1 MKLAV
6 LKSIIGYTLTL
17 IAFAVLMLLLTHA
30 GALGQEPT
38 GDTYGATL
46 DVHPLVH
53 QSLYTEVTRASNTDY
68 GHEVA
73 SDVLELI
80 EPRLSQNDTN
90 E

>member
-30 GALGQEPT
+30 GALGQDLT
-38 GDTYGATL
+38 GDAYGAGL
-46 DVHPLVH
+46 DVHPPVH
-53 QSLYTEVTRASNTDY
+53 RSLYAEVTTASNTSY

-80 EPRLSQNDTN
+80 EPRLFQNDTN